1 MSAAIRRELTVV
13 GRSAGLAAAVVA
25 HTVLLTLFLVVWGEA
40 GGLPL
45 TPSVAFYDQFRGLE
59 LMSLALV
66 LPWAV
71 ARCVAR
77 ERGDDIVILAAVAG
91 IPVSRFIGAKLLAG
105 CGVAAL
111 VVLSALPPAVIVQQ
125 ISALPW
131 RRVAAD
137 TAALVVFG
145 MAAAA
150 ITRACVQASGS
161 AVSGWLAAVL
171 VMLSIIVIIPR
182 DLPAARQA
190 VMYGMVAMLAI
201 VPLMRSTMSVSYLS
215 ERRR

>member
-1 MSAAIRRELTVV
+1 MGAAIRRELTLV
-13 GRSAGLAAAVVA
+13 GRSAALTAAVVA

-40 GGLPL
+40 GGLPF

-71 ARCVAR
+71 ARCVAL

-111 VVLSALPPAVIVQQ
+111 VVLSALPPAVIAQQ

-131 RRVAAD
+131 RRGAAD

-161 AVSGWLAAVL
+161 MSGWLAAVL

-190 VMYGMVAMLAI
+190 FMYGMVALLAI
-201 VPLMRSTMSVSYLS
+201 VPLMRSTMSVAYLS